1 MKKKSQ
7 ITTRKTERTAPQ
19 MSLETHTW
27 VLWKGRNFQNSVGSL
42 KYERRHTFMYW
53 LYSCFDILSM
63 QVLRFMKICFKVYSE
78 KNI

>member
-1 MKKKSQ
+1 MKKKSP

-42 KYERRHTFMYW
+42 KYERRHTYMY
-53 LYSCFDILSM
+53 
-63 QVLRFMKICFKVYSE
+63 
-78 KNI
+78 